1 MAFSNSNKWRSTIP
15 IANGSV
21 HYRVIQRDC
30 HKWKCYQI
38 TLNWVFIDFW
48 GIFRFHILGGL
59 LFKATLN
66 QSRHFWFLWPNF
78 SYMIF
83 FRPWNQLFCQA
94 TPTIPPFFG
103 SRQTQFCGNISQ
115 FTPISWKTGT
125 EICFEKW
132 KVQPSCLTLYRQHY
146 PAESQGSWIIL
157 VINCP
162 KIYWYQQWYS
172 FRLIDC
178 QKVEWKSLKRKGFF
192 DGLDVIDFDQ
202 HGKEVCMISGRYL
215 WEPKGYLGY

>member
-1 MAFSNSNKWRSTIP
+1 MEYNLYYKHNYKVNRISTNLNMRTWFSVNIICSGLFMRSQEVKVKVEVKVQLMWNQSQFCLLRPFVWLHSTC
-15 IANGSV
+15 GKGD
-21 HYRVIQRDC
+21 YRVIQRDC

-38 TLNWVFIDFW
+38 TLNQDFIDFW
-48 GIFRFHILGGL
+48 GILRFHILGGL

-115 FTPISWKTGT
+115 FTPISW
-125 EICFEKW
+125 
-132 KVQPSCLTLYRQHY
+132 
-146 PAESQGSWIIL
+146 
-157 VINCP
+157 
-162 KIYWYQQWYS
+162 
-172 FRLIDC
+172 
-178 QKVEWKSLKRKGFF
+178 
-192 DGLDVIDFDQ
+192 
-202 HGKEVCMISGRYL
+202 
-215 WEPKGYLGY
+215 